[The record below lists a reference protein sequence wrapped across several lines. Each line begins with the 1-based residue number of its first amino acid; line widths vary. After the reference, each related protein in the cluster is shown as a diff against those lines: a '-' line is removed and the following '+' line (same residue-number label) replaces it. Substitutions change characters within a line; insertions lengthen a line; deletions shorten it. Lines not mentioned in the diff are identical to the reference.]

1 MKTLK
6 TIVVITVLLVS
17 NYFLVQAEGE
27 NNTSGKGASEA
38 KAMMTVIDGKV
49 VDDVTGEGLAGVSVE
64 INGEIVYTD
73 FEGNFSLRSLKTDV
87 YAVKATYISY
97 KNTVLETGIDSNN
110 LLKIKMKSL

>member
-6 TIVVITVLLVS
+6 TIVVVTI
-17 NYFLVQAEGE
+17 FLVANYSLIIAKEEGNISKKE
-27 NNTSGKGASEA
+27 ASEA
-38 KAMMTVIDGKV
+38 KAMITVIDGKV

-73 FEGNFSLRSLKTDV
+73 FEGNFSLRSLKTEV
-87 YAVKATYISY
+87 YEVRATFISY
-97 KNTVLETGIDSNN
+97 KNTLLETSIDNNN